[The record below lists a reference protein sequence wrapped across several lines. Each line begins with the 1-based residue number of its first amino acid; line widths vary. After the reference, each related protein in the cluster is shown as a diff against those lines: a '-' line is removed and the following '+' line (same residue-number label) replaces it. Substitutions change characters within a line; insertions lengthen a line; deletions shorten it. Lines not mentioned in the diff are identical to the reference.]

1 MPNNVKQFLIVY
13 PISPLCQALL
23 QDEIFVLT
31 STLMC
36 ILLFDMLLILM
47 LVVGINVEAFDTPND
62 DGSSVTIVWQTDT
75 QFQSFQI
82 LRSLKPEEGFEP
94 VAQVPGDQTMFI
106 DQKLQSGEQ
115 YYYLVK
121 AGGEEQE
128 TISETIGPVLPRAQF
143 FNAGRVNILVTML
156 ILFAAILFYIS
167 IARRGGKLYI
177 RKIPALTAIEEAI
190 GRATEMG
197 KPVLYVPGIMDI
209 DDPQTIAS
217 MSILSKVAEKT
228 AEYGTTLFVPTSK
241 AMAMTMAQQVVKE
254 SATRVGRPDWFN
266 ADNIRYLTDD
276 QFGYVSAVDGIMM
289 REKPATNFYL
299 GTFYAESL
307 ILAETGHSTGAIQVA
322 GTAMPDQLP
331 FFVAACDYTLLGEE
345 LYAASAYLSQEPVQL
360 GSLRGQDL
368 GKLFFIVAIIIGV
381 LAQVFGV
388 AFFSNLF
395 NVQ

>member
-1 MPNNVKQFLIVY
+1 
-13 PISPLCQALL
+13 
-23 QDEIFVLT
+23 
-31 STLMC
+31 
-36 ILLFDMLLILM
+36 MLLILI
-47 LVVGINVEAFDTPND
+47 LVAQGINVEAFDTPND
-62 DGSSVTIVWQTDT
+62 DGSSITIRWAVDT
-75 QFQSFQI
+75 QYELLQV
-82 LRSLKPEEGFEP
+82 LRSLNPDEGFEP
-94 VAQVPGDQTMFI
+94 VAQLPGDYTEFV
-106 DQKLQSGEQ
+106 DRELQAGQ
-115 YYYLVK
+115 QHYYLVK
-121 AGGEEQE
+121 AMQQGQE
-128 TISETIGPVLPRAQF
+128 TSSEMIGPIIPKAQI
-143 FNAGRVNILVTML
+143 FNAGRANILVTVI
-156 ILFAAILFYIS
+156 ILFAAILFYIAV
-167 IARRGGKLYI
+167 ARRGEKLYI
-177 RKIPALTAIEEAI
+177 RKIPALTAMEEAI

-228 AEYGTTLFVPTSK
+228 AEYGTPLYVPTSK

-254 SATRVGRPDWFN
+254 SAIKLGRPDWFN

-360 GSLRGQDL
+360 GSLKGQDL
-368 GKLFFIVAIIIGV
+368 GKLLIILIIIIGV
-381 LAQVFGV
+381 ASRIIGTPFLY
-388 AFFSNLF
+388 NLF
-395 NVQ
+395 NVQQ

>member
-1 MPNNVKQFLIVY
+1 
-13 PISPLCQALL
+13 
-23 QDEIFVLT
+23 
-31 STLMC
+31 MC

-62 DGSSVTIVWQTDT
+62 DGSSVTITWQTDT

-82 LRSLKPEEGFEP
+82 LRSLNPEEGFEP
-94 VAQVPGDQTMFI
+94 IAQVPGDQTMFI

-115 YYYLVK
+115 YYYLIK
-121 AGGEEQE
+121 TGGEEQE
-128 TISETIGPVLPRAQF
+128 TISETIGPVLPKAQVF
-143 FNAGRVNILVTML
+143 DTSRVNILVTML
-156 ILFAAILFYIS
+156 ALFAAILFYIG

-276 QFGYVSAVDGIMM
+276 QFGYVSAVDGIML

-299 GTFYAESL
+299 GSFYAESL